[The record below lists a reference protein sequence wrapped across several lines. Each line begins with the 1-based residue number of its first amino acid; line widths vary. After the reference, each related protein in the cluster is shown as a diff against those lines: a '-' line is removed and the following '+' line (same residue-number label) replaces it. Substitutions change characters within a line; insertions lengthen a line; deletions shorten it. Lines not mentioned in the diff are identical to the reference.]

1 MSLCACSSKVI
12 LLYTCAYLFVCV
24 CVCIQYFS
32 TRMSYCF
39 SNIVFQWLYF
49 KWADCLENSKYLR
62 RSTYFPAWELEPC
75 ANILASYVGAKAE
88 TLRLMFIQQALNPL
102 NHLLNSFCII
112 NVLSTYF
119 VPHQCVS
126 RFNSSETTFFSASET
141 KCELLLFLN
150 EKRNNRIA
158 PFPKTFQ
165 IKLSAF
171 IFLTFFCFNYEQH
184 CWHQLSSVLLVF
196 FLTYETAPSFS
207 SEYHLFYNYS

>member
-1 MSLCACSSKVI
+1 MYVTMCLFFQGDFIVHMC
-12 LLYTCAYLFVCV
+12 LLVCM
-24 CVCIQYFS
+24 CMCMCIQYFS

-171 IFLTFFCFNYEQH
+171 IFLTFF
-184 CWHQLSSVLLVF
+184 
-196 FLTYETAPSFS
+196 
-207 SEYHLFYNYS
+207 LF